1 MPTSATSSS
10 RPAHP
15 AEFVRGSARLT
26 VPSWLASLV
35 LHVGGLL
42 LFVSTLK
49 SCGQG
54 GTGFERGEAFRTVGI
69 VVKSEG
75 KSLDQTN
82 PETDSPEEDDA
93 PLRAAL
99 ESNANPTA
107 VPRDAPVPLDV
118 PRPETLGPGAPTFS
132 PSTAGA
138 TDIHENHL
146 LVPGK
151 GTTGP
156 AAGGASLV
164 GTVSFLGI
172 PDKATRVVY
181 VLDRSGSMAGEPLQL
196 AKAELIA
203 SLESLQSN
211 QQYQVI
217 FYNTEATAMRLDGEN
232 DALYSASDVNRTKTR
247 QYVNGIVAD
256 AGTND
261 LPAILKALSFQPE
274 VIFLLTDGE
283 GLTAA
288 DLGRIRQSN
297 RSDARIHCV
306 RFGIGS
312 ELAGGGYIERL
323 AEQNGG
329 TYIYR
334 DIRRSDQ
341 R

>member
-1 MPTSATSSS
+1 MDEPETIFTRAEDRILYEEYRSAK
-10 RPAHP
+10 RAQFEADDEARRYREREHAARLQREEREHR
-15 AEFVRGSARLT
+15 AELEKEQLRLKEAASERSAERWRKAGPWVCLALLLAIVALGTGAAFFVRVA
-26 VPSWLASLV
+26 
-35 LHVGGLL
+35 
-42 LFVSTLK
+42 
-49 SCGQG
+49 
-54 GTGFERGEAFRTVGI
+54 
-69 VVKSEG
+69 
-75 KSLDQTN
+75 
-82 PETDSPEEDDA
+82 
-93 PLRAAL
+93 
-99 ESNANPTA
+99 
-107 VPRDAPVPLDV
+107 DV
-118 PRPETLGPGAPTFS
+118 PTRGQALDEEGIAGP
-132 PSTAGA
+132 
-138 TDIHENHL
+138 
-146 LVPGK
+146 VR
-151 GTTGP
+151 
-156 AAGGASLV
+156 
-164 GTVSFLGI
+164 FLGI

-329 TYIYR
+329 TYLYCDSR
-334 DIRRSDQ
+334 GFRKG
-341 R
+341 